1 MKLVARRLA
10 WLLPFLLS
18 ACVHNANQSQMQ
30 PLAPPIE
37 DTPPPPPDSA
47 PANLPPPVI
56 TIPKSDKP
64 MVVVQPEQPKPA
76 PRRHKPKPA
85 TPAQANTTSGQ
96 PPADVAAEGAPVEVS
111 AIGSF
116 ATAEP
121 PDLKKQTTD
130 SIAEIEKGLN
140 AISRKLNDQDEKT
153 SMQIREFLKQ
163 ARTALASGDVDGAH
177 TLAVKAKVLLGE
189 LSGQ

>member
-1 MKLVARRLA
+1 MKLVARKFA
-10 WLLPFLLS
+10 WLLPLLLS

-56 TIPKSDKP
+56 TIPKSDQP
-64 MVVVQPEQPKPA
+64 VVVAQPQQPKPA
-76 PRRHKPKPA
+76 PKHHKPKPA
-85 TPAQANTTSGQ
+85 TPAQGSTTSGQ
-96 PPADVAAEGAPVEVS
+96 QPADVAAEAAPAEVS
-111 AIGSF
+111 ATGSF

-130 SIAEIEKGLN
+130 SIAEVEKGLN
-140 AISRKLNDQDEKT
+140 SIGRKLNDQEEKT

-163 ARTALASGDVDGAH
+163 ARTALTSGDVDGAH